1 MTDFARNKKALHDFA
16 IEETYE
22 AGIQLTG
29 PEVKSVREGQANL
42 KESYARVRDGEVFL
56 IGAHISPYANARQER
71 QLPTRDR
78 KLLLHRKEIDR
89 LIGKSQEEGKTL
101 IPLKLYSKNGIVKLQ
116 IAVAS
121 RKRQY
126 DKRREIAKKTADR
139 EIERAMKERAAP
151 LERFATQI
159 AHFSTLRLG
168 LRFSARRR
176 SARRLV
182 SISAKLNRESA
193 RADVAGKRSRA
204 KPEAKLKQGVVGSVL
219 SLANLSKW

>member
-1 MTDFARNKKALHDFA
+1 MTDFARNKKALHDFS
-16 IEETYE
+16 IDETYE

-29 PEVKSVREGQANL
+29 PEVKSVREGRANL

-89 LIGKSQEEGKTL
+89 LTGKAQEDGKTL
-101 IPLKLYSKNGIVKLQ
+101 IPLRIYDRGGNLKLE

-126 DKRREIAKKTADR
+126 DKRREIARKTANR
-139 EIERAMKERAAP
+139 EIERAMKERM
-151 LERFATQI
+151 
-159 AHFSTLRLG
+159 
-168 LRFSARRR
+168 RR
-176 SARRLV
+176 
-182 SISAKLNRESA
+182 
-193 RADVAGKRSRA
+193 
-204 KPEAKLKQGVVGSVL
+204 
-219 SLANLSKW
+219 